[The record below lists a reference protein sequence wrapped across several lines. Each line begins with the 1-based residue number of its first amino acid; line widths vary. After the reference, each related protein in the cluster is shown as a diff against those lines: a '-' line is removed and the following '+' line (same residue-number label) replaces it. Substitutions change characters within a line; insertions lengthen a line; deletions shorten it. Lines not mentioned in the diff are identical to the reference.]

1 MYIYY
6 IYKLLYILFGIMSTI
21 RIKRGIMSDIVKSD
35 LKKLKE
41 QGAKVIE
48 LSKVDE
54 DVKDIYNR
62 LVNSLANKNE
72 FENTDFIKINTILAI
87 KKDKQ
92 DMIKFLLEQ
101 DRKEREMEIKYSEK
115 AKKNAV
121 MDVTIDDNTE

>member
-72 FENTDFIKINTILAI
+72 FENIDFIKINTILAI

-115 AKKNAV
+115 AKKNTV

>member
-1 MYIYY
+1 
-6 IYKLLYILFGIMSTI
+6 MSTI